1 MSEFFNFLERMPNW
15 FILVIVMI
23 ISAMLVYLTHKKVS
37 IRIGSLAIEQEKA
50 LITKSSE
57 DNVRLKIH
65 AQIREYENFIGLIQ
79 RNIFEAIEKTF
90 PTMTREEKYMA
101 KLLCTII
108 RRTLEKQ
115 LILDL
120 VANHIATKSEEELRE
135 YTKDKSLGYSN
146 RIANAISEFNGEM
159 FPEKDLNKVIA
170 NINLNEL
177 ENIYFNIYKNA
188 VKIVKG

>member
-1 MSEFFNFLERMPNW
+1 MLEFFDFLERTPNW

-23 ISAMLVYLTHKKVS
+23 ISMMLVYLTHKKVS

-79 RNIFEAIEKTF
+79 RNIFDAIEKTF

-146 RIANAISEFNGEM
+146 RIANAISEFNCEM
-159 FPEKDLNKVIA
+159 FPEKDLNKVIP

-188 VKIVKG
+188 VKIVKE